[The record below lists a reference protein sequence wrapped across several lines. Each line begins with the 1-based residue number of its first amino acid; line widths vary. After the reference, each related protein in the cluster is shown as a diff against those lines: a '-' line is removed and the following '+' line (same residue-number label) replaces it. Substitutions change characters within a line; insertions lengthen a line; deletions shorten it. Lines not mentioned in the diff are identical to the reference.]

1 MKNLKKYDSFINES
15 EEEIETTKIKDLKK
29 DPLMDLF
36 KKLKK
41 ASDEESELNENIKSE
56 ESK

>member
-15 EEEIETTKIKDLKK
+15 EAEIETTKIKDLKK

-56 ESK
+56 ES